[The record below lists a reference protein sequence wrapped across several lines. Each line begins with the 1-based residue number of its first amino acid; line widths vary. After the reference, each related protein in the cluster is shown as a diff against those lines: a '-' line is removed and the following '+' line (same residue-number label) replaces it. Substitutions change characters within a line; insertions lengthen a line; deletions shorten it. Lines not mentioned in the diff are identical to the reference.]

1 MWPLSWQFCSLLWHS
16 ESILDHHVRPLPS
29 CNPFLV
35 FRFNDESYPWQTN
48 HTCPSMK
55 GRCYDGIQ
63 QGLRR
68 ASFEI
73 RKRLHWNESPF
84 LPPVFFFITRPLS
97 WTSPL
102 GGWSPKLALRLTS
115 ASPSHYSAMD
125 LEGQCYQV
133 DWCYKINWMLRWGK
147 CWRWWTE
154 RAPAQNHSSLQLPW
168 VLQTGT
174 WAEQLD
180 DWLGKRLQ
188 SELNMSNPTS
198 VVCWRPVTLC
208 SLERLP
214 VHIQWACQV
223 LE

>member
-1 MWPLSWQFCSLLWHS
+1 MMNPIRDKPITHAHQWRDGATMGHSRVWEELPLKSENDSTEMSPLSSHLC
-16 ESILDHHVRPLPS
+16 
-29 CNPFLV
+29 
-35 FRFNDESYPWQTN
+35 
-48 HTCPSMK
+48 
-55 GRCYDGIQ
+55 
-63 QGLRR
+63 
-68 ASFEI
+68 
-73 RKRLHWNESPF
+73 
-84 LPPVFFFITRPLS
+84 FFFFLITRPLS

-115 ASPSHYSAMD
+115 APPSHYSPRD
-125 LEGQCYQV
+125 LGGHCYQV
-133 DWCYKINWMLRWGK
+133 EWCYKINWMLRWGK

-154 RAPAQNHSSLQLPW
+154 RAPARNHSSLQLPW

-208 SLERLP
+208 SSERLP
-214 VHIQWACQV
+214 VHVQWACQV